1 MLLEAVSVNLLD
13 PIYLNKLIHSIS
25 PFILLIIYLQIHSIS
40 PFILFITYL
49 LLNFFS
55 LDIFLSVKGST
66 WYDWDHQRK
75 LHFTTN
81 QRKQFFSFLCTFF
94 QFKIS
99 ILQLGFVKSLKNSWK
114 ILAKSVYAK
123 KCLGKLF
130 KQFDVLFY
138 FLCGLVLQLI
148 INLAPSK

>member
-66 WYDWDHQRK
+66 
-75 LHFTTN
+75 
-81 QRKQFFSFLCTFF
+81 
-94 QFKIS
+94 
-99 ILQLGFVKSLKNSWK
+99 
-114 ILAKSVYAK
+114 
-123 KCLGKLF
+123 
-130 KQFDVLFY
+130 
-138 FLCGLVLQLI
+138 
-148 INLAPSK
+148 